1 MYETFKKFS
10 DKEISKYPFKRISYK
25 QAMSKYGSD
34 KPDLRNPLEIVD
46 VTDLFKNIDLKAFA
60 GQMVRIIAT
69 HDVKDQPRSFF
80 EEMTDYAIKDL
91 KAKGLAWLRI
101 MDDLTLQGPIA
112 KFIPEKAKLEML
124 KRTDSKEG
132 DCLFFIAEYPKV
144 VDNLAGS
151 IRDEL
156 GKRLGLIDE
165 NKIEF
170 CWITDFPMYEYDERG
185 KLTFCHNPF
194 SMPQGGMEILDTED
208 PLSIL
213 AYQYDLVCNGVELA
227 SGAVRNHDPEIMIKA
242 FEKVGYNKKY
252 IEEKFT
258 AMFSAFQFGAP
269 PHAGIAPG
277 VDRMLMILTNSK
289 SIREVI
295 AFPLSSKAE
304 DLMMGAPG
312 IVTTEQLREL
322 HLRVSEL

>member
-132 DCLFFIAEYPKV
+132 DCLFLLQ
-144 VDNLAGS
+144 N
-151 IRDEL
+151 
-156 GKRLGLIDE
+156 
-165 NKIEF
+165 
-170 CWITDFPMYEYDERG
+170 
-185 KLTFCHNPF
+185 
-194 SMPQGGMEILDTED
+194 IL
-208 PLSIL
+208 
-213 AYQYDLVCNGVELA
+213 
-227 SGAVRNHDPEIMIKA
+227 K
-242 FEKVGYNKKY
+242 
-252 IEEKFT
+252 
-258 AMFSAFQFGAP
+258 
-269 PHAGIAPG
+269 
-277 VDRMLMILTNSK
+277 
-289 SIREVI
+289 
-295 AFPLSSKAE
+295 
-304 DLMMGAPG
+304 
-312 IVTTEQLREL
+312 
-322 HLRVSEL
+322 